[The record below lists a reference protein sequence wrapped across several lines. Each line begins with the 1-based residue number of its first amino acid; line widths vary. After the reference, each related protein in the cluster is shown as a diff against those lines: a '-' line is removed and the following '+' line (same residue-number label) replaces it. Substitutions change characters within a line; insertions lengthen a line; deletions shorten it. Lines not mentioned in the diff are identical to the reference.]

1 VEWRSDGG
9 AGIPGDNGAVVV
21 VVCTRRHTGSVWI
34 GIGQVGAAKTQ
45 KQPKFKGPIFP
56 PTPL

>member
-45 KQPKFKGPIFP
+45 KQPK
-56 PTPL
+56 LL